1 MIESGEKDVKSL
13 HNDYTSYK
21 NAEYKYYGTWMIIGI
36 NLPEMVGKQK
46 RINITLPNILID

>member
-1 MIESGEKDVKSL
+1 MTIL
-13 HNDYTSYK
+13 HIK